1 MNKEQLIEYFN
12 LYNKF
17 QKNMNMQFTNEQLN
31 LINEVHNEAQK
42 NPELATLLANNS
54 ISTEE
59 ERINA
64 LNNYLKAQDKYM
76 INEPMSTNYN
86 EEQINTS
93 DKIDTQYTESE
104 QYNSL
109 QSNYEDKPQLQEFD
123 QLSEEMQQ
131 QIKQYYEY
139 PELLEMLPEEEKQV
153 WKNSVELYKQKL
165 EKDEYNLENKPKQY
179 VLKKEEKQSGFAD
192 VLLLSLITG
201 FLGGVLTT
209 LTTILLTK

>member
-59 ERINA
+59 ERMTA

-76 INEPMSTNYN
+76 INGPMNTNYN
-86 EEQINTS
+86 EEQITTS
-93 DKIDTQYTESE
+93 DKIDTQYIENE

-109 QSNYEDKPQLQEFD
+109 QSNYEDKPQIQEFN

-139 PELLEMLPEEEKQV
+139 PELLEMLPEEEKQI

>member
-59 ERINA
+59 ERINS

>member
-31 LINEVHNEAQK
+31 LINEVHKEAQ
-42 NPELATLLANNS
+42 NNQELATLLANNS

-59 ERINA
+59 ERMTA
-64 LNNYLKAQDKYM
+64 LNNYLKEQDKYM
-76 INEPMSTNYN
+76 INGPMNTNYN
-86 EEQINTS
+86 EEQITTS
-93 DKIDTQYTESE
+93 DKIDTQYIENE

-109 QSNYEDKPQLQEFD
+109 QSNYEDKPQIQEFN

-139 PELLEMLPEEEKQV
+139 PELLEMLPEEEKQI